1 MADSIEPL
9 LLQRLGQGDIEDTGD
24 FAKEL
29 NVDHNA
35 LVGVLKS
42 LLAHEMITT
51 QVGAAGAGAGQATGC
66 ARGPCW
72 PS

>member
-1 MADSIEPL
+1 MTDSIEPQ
-9 LLQRLGQGDIEDTGD
+9 LLQRLGQGDIADTGD

-51 QVGAAGAGAGQATGC
+51 QVGGGRRWGGPRYGLC
-66 ARGPCW
+66 AR
-72 PS
+72 SVLAM